1 MRSNIETRLR
11 RLEAKSSHGA
21 QTILGVEKLGD
32 EKADE
37 SFRRGLVDI
46 VIATGVPRCPG
57 GYPGKDRAH
66 EDSK

>member
-1 MRSNIETRLR
+1 MRSNIEPRLR

-21 QTILGVEKLGD
+21 KTILVVEKLGD
-32 EKADE
+32 EKVYE
-37 SFRRGLVDI
+37 SYQRGLVDI

-57 GYPGKDRAH
+57 GYPEKDRAH

>member
-11 RLEAKSSHGA
+11 HLEAKSSHRA
-21 QTILGVEKLGD
+21 QKILVVTTLDDAKGH
-32 EKADE
+32 E
-37 SFRRGLVDI
+37 SYQRGLVDI

-57 GYPGKDRAH
+57 GYPGKDRAP